1 MTDMHNSQVR
11 SPKVAKVASVSE
23 DNQTVIINQGSV
35 DGVAIGQRFLIFSI
49 GQEIKDPD
57 SGESLG
63 NLEVVKGTGKV
74 MHVQQRI
81 ATISSDMKGAP
92 SRTIIRSRPAT
103 SLWSVISG
111 FGEQQVEEYLP
122 AAAVSFDSP
131 KVGDFAKPI

>member
-1 MTDMHNSQVR
+1 MTDIQSSQVR
-11 SPKVAKVASVSE
+11 PSKVAKVASVSE
-23 DNQTVIINQGSV
+23 DNQTVVINQGSA
-35 DGVAIGQRFLIFSI
+35 DGVAIGQRFLIYSI

-74 MHVQQRI
+74 THVQQRM

-92 SRTIIRSRPAT
+92 SRTIIRSRPTT
-103 SLWSVISG
+103 SLWSVIAG
-111 FGEQQVEEYLP
+111 IGEQQVEEYLP

-131 KVGDFAKPI
+131 QVGDLAKPI